1 MTLYERLRGL
11 ERWTASAWLVV
22 VAAAY
27 TDAGVAFPLFMVLVT
42 ALIALGGWWLART
55 GLSLVFARD
64 VKESWRSR
72 LFLPAALVCGVLL
85 ASSDLPLMLRLRL
98 SETSLKSGGTGLF
111 RVREF
116 QRFDKGELRFL
127 TSSCG
132 LVDQCGVVYSPAGKP
147 PNRGED
153 SFTHLY
159 GSWWHWYQ
167 SW

>member
-1 MTLYERLRGL
+1 MTLYERLRRL
-11 ERWTASAWLVV
+11 ERWAASAWLVV
-22 VAAAY
+22 VAGAH
-27 TDAGVAFPLFMVLVT
+27 TDAGVAFPLWMALL
-42 ALIALGGWWLART
+42 AGLIALGGWWLART

-72 LFLPAALVCGVLL
+72 LWVPAALLIGVLF
-85 ASSDLPLMLRLRL
+85 ASSDLPLMARLWL
-98 SETSLKSGGTGLF
+98 SESSLKRGSTGLF
-111 RVREF
+111 QVREF
-116 QRFDKGELRFL
+116 QRFENGELRFL

-132 LVDQCGVVYSPAGKP
+132 LVDQCGVVYSPAGQP

-159 GSWWHWYQ
+159 GSWWHWHQ